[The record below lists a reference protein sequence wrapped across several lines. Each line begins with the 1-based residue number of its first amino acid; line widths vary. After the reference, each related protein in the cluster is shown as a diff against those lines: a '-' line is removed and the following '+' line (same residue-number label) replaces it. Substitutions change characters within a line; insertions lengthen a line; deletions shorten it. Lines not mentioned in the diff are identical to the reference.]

1 MTDAISGCA
10 STTRARTGFGELY
23 AVIPHFKIIIGHFE
37 KFIFEQKETKVTK
50 VKTKETL
57 NGKLFVLWKL
67 K

>member
-1 MTDAISGCA
+1 MEKRRIGSVFTVHRFHRLSQ
-10 STTRARTGFGELY
+10 
-23 AVIPHFKIIIGHFE
+23 GHFE

-57 NGKLFVLWKL
+57 NAKLFVLWKL